1 MVAWATPE
9 QVKDITGAVINE
21 TDIAIAQGIVD
32 LHASIESEFVDLETM
47 WPKDISR
54 LKKAVSYQAK
64 FMDSQVEVL
73 GRQDVKGVSQ
83 DGVSATFNTVDS
95 VALAPLARK
104 AIEQLSWKRP
114 RGLRARRRYGQGA
127 LALQQT
133 WVRDA
138 EPGSNTGWTPVKY

>member
-114 RGLRARRRYGQGA
+114 RGLRAQRRYGQGA

-133 WVRDA
+133 WIRDA